1 MNRTKRKK
9 YIERIA
15 VSAMLIGIS
24 VCVGYLCRIYLTFGM
39 FIRITF
45 ENLPIILVGILF
57 GPIYGLV
64 AGVSS
69 DLISSVASAQTINP
83 IITVGAG
90 VVGLM
95 AGIVVEGFKG
105 LEINKTAKKILS
117 CISAHFWGCI
127 IIKTLG
133 LYLYYFRNMS
143 FWYLFGVRTA
153 VYVAICPAEIIM
165 VIILTKNKTI
175 KASSDYEL

>member
-1 MNRTKRKK
+1 MNRNQRKK
-9 YIERIA
+9 YIERMA

-39 FIRITF
+39 FVRITF

-57 GPIYGLV
+57 GPVYGLV

-90 VVGLM
+90 AVGLM
-95 AGIVVEGFKG
+95 AGITAQIGNKFN
-105 LEINKTAKKILS
+105 INKTVKKTLS
-117 CISAHFWGCI
+117 CISAHFLGCI

-133 LYLYYFRNMS
+133 LYKYYFSNMS
-143 FWYLFGVRTA
+143 FWYLFGVRSG
-153 VYVAICPAEIIM
+153 VYVGICIAEIIM
-165 VIILTKNKTI
+165 IILLTKNKNI
-175 KASSDYEL
+175 KALSDYEL